1 MSVLSRLFDV
11 LGRPRALASRLF
23 SQLRVDEVDRSAVL
37 EAQRR
42 GPIVF
47 VLRSVSGVDAI
58 ALWHLVR
65 EWKLPPIGFAHDL
78 PSLPGALLGTD
89 QVRSSSPQALRRALE
104 RGETAIVFLRRPMT
118 VFSDGT
124 DQLEG
129 SDLLEAILDFA
140 HAGGPDPTLAPAAF
154 FWSHRPEKG
163 SLPNGASGLSPFD
176 AVFGPTDMP
185 GDARAVAQ
193 FLLNYQNGALRI
205 GKLVSARAF
214 LEAQSRESVSDRA
227 TQARRLAYSLLRK
240 LERERRAALGPVEK
254 PPDRVR
260 EETLR
265 SPRLT
270 ALIEDLSGGDPKKRE
285 QILAKAR
292 RMFDGLAAAPN
303 PDLLRAVEP
312 VADRLVNR
320 VFSGVDVDAEGIER
334 LRLAARSGTVVLL
347 PSHRSHVDYLV
358 LSYVLRKNTLEL
370 PMVAAGD
377 NLSFFP
383 VGELLR
389 RGGAFFIRRDFRGD
403 RLYAAL
409 VDAYVRRLLRD
420 GWAIEF
426 YFEGGRSRTGKMLPP
441 KLGLLNLVVDTALGL
456 EGRPVSFIPVHIGY
470 ERLMEDFELA
480 QEKAGAKKER
490 EGPRSLLAVV
500 DALTRDYGRVA
511 VTFGQPV
518 LLSELQAQMGIETPQ
533 LTPAKRRSITARLGD
548 RIVRGIHD
556 SARVSAGALVATALL
571 DMHGRGLTHPALV
584 SRSEKLLTIARRAGA
599 IPVPGLIHGDGR
611 IREAAIRDAAVMF
624 VRGGLVK
631 EHTPDATIARLGSK
645 IFLSGQDARTIDEVV
660 YTVPEE
666 GRSRLDFAKNTFI
679 HFFAERSLLSIA
691 FRTAGARVVA
701 REQVRDSALELG
713 KWLAFDLLA
722 LADAPVSLSER
733 LSYTIDDMVEFGE
746 LSRLEDK
753 LGLGPGNVDDDA
765 MSWLSS
771 HAAHLT
777 PMLESYRIAAR
788 SLRLLPGSS
797 LAEEELVAQAL
808 SLGHDMFLGGEIDR
822 REAISAPTFS
832 AALEAFVQD
841 GLLKRSRGQYELAEG
856 RTADDVRAA
865 EARLTKHLAALPH
878 GR

>member
-1 MSVLSRLFDV
+1 MLSRLFDV
-11 LGRPRALASRLF
+11 LGRPRTLAARLF
-23 SQLRVDEVDRSAVL
+23 SQLRVEEVDRAAVL
-37 EAQRR
+37 EAQSR

-89 QVRSSSPQALRRALE
+89 QVRSSSPHALRRALE

-140 HAGGPDPTLAPAAF
+140 ASGGPDPTFAPAAF
-154 FWSHRPEKG
+154 FWSHTPEKG
-163 SLPNGASGLSPFD
+163 SLANGASGLSPFD

-185 GDARAVAQ
+185 GDVRAVAQ

-205 GKLVSARAF
+205 GKLVSARSF
-214 LEAQSRESVSDRA
+214 LEARTRESVTDRA

-270 ALIEDLSGGDPKKRE
+270 ALIEDLSGGEPKKRE

-303 PDLLRAVEP
+303 PDMLRAVEP

-334 LRLAARSGTVVLL
+334 LRVAARSGTVVLL

-426 YFEGGRSRTGKMLPP
+426 YFEGGRSRTGKMLSP

-470 ERLMEDFELA
+470 ERVMEDFELA

-500 DALTRDYGRVA
+500 DALTRDYGRVS

-518 LLSELQAQMGIETPQ
+518 VLSELQAQMGIEAGA

-548 RIVRGIHD
+548 RIVRGIHE
-556 SARVSAGALVATALL
+556 SARVSAGALVATSLL

-584 SRSEKLLTIARRAGA
+584 SRSEKLLAIARRAGA
-599 IPVPGLIHGDGR
+599 IPVPGLVHGDGR

-645 IFLSGQDARTIDEVV
+645 IFLYGQDARTIDEVV

-666 GRSRLDFAKNTFI
+666 GRSRLDFAKNTAI
-679 HFFAERSLLSIA
+679 HFWAERSLVSIA
-691 FRTAGARVVA
+691 FRTAGARVVP
-701 REQVRDSALELG
+701 REQVRQAALELG

-722 LADAPVSLSER
+722 LGDSPVSLGER
-733 LSYTIDDMVEFGE
+733 LSLAIDDMVEFGE
-746 LSRLEDK
+746 LSQLDDK

-777 PMLESYRIAAR
+777 PILEAYRIAAR
-788 SLRLLPGSS
+788 SLRLLPGTS
-797 LAEEELVAQAL
+797 LDEDELVAQAL
-808 SLGHDMFLGGEIDR
+808 RLGHDMFLGGEIDR
-822 REAISAPTFS
+822 REAISAPTFA

-841 GLLKRSRGQYELAEG
+841 GLLKRGRGRYELAEG

-865 EARLTKHLAALPH
+865 EARLSRHLAPLPH